1 MRADVRMSPPMVMFR
16 EPVVRVLFVMA
27 VSLLINKAGKS
38 REKVHEVKDIMR

>member
-1 MRADVRMSPPMVMFR
+1 MVMFR
-16 EPVVRVLFVMA
+16 EPVVRVLCVMA